1 MSLSLVLKYKFFTEC
16 YGQFAE
22 VYMLLEVLSLE
33 IYPNVTNSVETDR
46 QRSIVLAYCI
56 GYLFEFDFYSRV
68 TLVSTSEF
76 G

>member
-1 MSLSLVLKYKFFTEC
+1 MRLR
-16 YGQFAE
+16 
-22 VYMLLEVLSLE
+22 
-33 IYPNVTNSVETDR
+33 IYPQVAFPPVNTLGGQLLFEFDFS
-46 QRSIVLAYCI
+46 RSRRSLLNAGGIVLAYCI